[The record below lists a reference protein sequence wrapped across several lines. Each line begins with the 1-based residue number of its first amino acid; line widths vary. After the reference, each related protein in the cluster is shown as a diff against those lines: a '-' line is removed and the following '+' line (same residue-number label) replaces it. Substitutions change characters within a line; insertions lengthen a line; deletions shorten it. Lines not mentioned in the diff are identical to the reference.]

1 MGNNTL
7 GKYCKEKGIKL
18 TLLIEKSGV
27 QKGTLESR
35 WKLGKVKEIDCLIK
49 GVAGDKE
56 IETALEMRMDALEE
70 NARLYMDNEKLEE
83 KIREVTFD
91 RDRLLKIADQLT
103 KEKYGV
109 E

>member
-1 MGNNTL
+1 METL
-7 GKYCKEKGIKL
+7 GKYCKEKGVTL

-35 WKLGKVKEIDCLIK
+35 WKLGKKKEIDCLIN
-49 GVAGDKE
+49 GATDTVFPNGMHLLRA
-56 IETALEMRMDALEE
+56 
-70 NARLYMDNEKLEE
+70 
-83 KIREVTFD
+83 D
-91 RDRLLKIADQLT
+91 RDRLLKLCNELT